1 MIELGEEYLRPLHR
15 HFINITYRD
24 HRPGAVQD
32 NGGTPP
38 MYHFSAFVVQIN
50 DDWLAITAGH
60 IFSHLK
66 KAIAHG
72 AVLKDWAIDDST
84 VNPDPHPNTNMKV
97 VYNIAF
103 DPDKDVFYFDDDVE
117 GMDYAAFK
125 LDYLAVQAM
134 QKEGIRAIPEDVWN
148 KSDLQD
154 FPYWLL
160 VGTPEELIENPHGQ
174 PQVKRHATLH
184 VIPRSGP
191 APGFAPTRYPRH
203 YAEVDFGSTDHDGP
217 FNLVGMSGGP
227 IFGIKSPLEKIEDY
241 RLIGVQS
248 AQQWEHVK
256 PTGNVI
262 AFCAAQ
268 PFIKTLKETWL
279 NRQAEADHP

>member
-24 HRPGAVQD
+24 HQPAAVRD

-38 MYHFSAFVVQIN
+38 MYHFSAFVVEIDN
-50 DDWLAITAGH
+50 DWIAVTAGH
-60 IFSHLK
+60 IFGDLK
-66 KAIAHG
+66 KVIERGAIPRE
-72 AVLKDWAIDDST
+72 WAIDDST
-84 VNPDPHPNTNMKV
+84 VNPDPHPGTNNKV

-103 DPDKDVFYFDDDVE
+103 DPEKDVIYFDDDVK

-125 LDYLAVQAM
+125 LNSLAVLAM
-134 QKEGIRAIPEDVWN
+134 KNEGIRAIPEEIWN
-148 KSDLQD
+148 QTSLHD

-160 VGTPEELIENPHGQ
+160 VGTPSELLGRVNGQ
-174 PQVKRHATLH
+174 IFEKRHATIH
-184 VIPRSGP
+184 VIPRSCP
-191 APGFAPTRYPRH
+191 APGFKQTPYPRL
-203 YAEVDFGSTDHDGP
+203 YAEVDFSSTNHEGL
-217 FNLVGMSGGP
+217 FNIIGMSGGP
-227 IFGIKSPLEKIEDY
+227 IFGIKSPREKIDEY

-248 AQQWEHVK
+248 AQLWENVK

-268 PFIKTLKETWL
+268 PFIKSLKQAWL
-279 NRQAEADHP
+279 SRLP